1 MSIFLRRCTLH
12 LVNPSAV
19 PTFIKRVQK
28 GFEPSAVAYSQT
40 QTQTLGQTFSMFV
53 GSTGAG
59 SSEPEGRA
67 QHAAHSAQLWLTHI
81 SKHCPALY
89 KAHIGEFSKAI
100 ADERNARL
108 VEACLHALAAAA
120 AWDEKLAPTD
130 KCVLCGVLVSLCGKG
145 VDPWF
150 SGGQTYGRAGD
161 AVRYGITPATC
172 EVRGAVDRVHAE
184 CGGAVRAG
192 RRREFAALISLS

>member
-120 AWDEKLAPTD
+120 AWDEKLAPID
-130 KCVLCGVLVSLCGKG
+130 KCVSCDVLVLLCGKG
-145 VDPWF
+145 VDP
-150 SGGQTYGRAGD
+150 
-161 AVRYGITPATC
+161 
-172 EVRGAVDRVHAE
+172 
-184 CGGAVRAG
+184 
-192 RRREFAALISLS
+192 